1 VPIAVHLPFEHAVNL
16 VTAKLIGDY
25 FYSRQCALN
34 CSVRI
39 PFWIFVGFNTQ
50 RDRDGDEDGDDEGD
64 IDIKGCLVDER
75 EVFLRQCI
83 GGKKCQC

>member
-1 VPIAVHLPFEHAVNL
+1 MQFLCKKSC
-16 VTAKLIGDY
+16 VTAKLVGDY
-25 FYSRQCALN
+25 FYYRQCAAN
-34 CSVRI
+34 FSVRI
-39 PFWIFVGFNTQ
+39 PSLILVGCNTQ

-83 GGKKCQC
+83 GGKKCQR